1 MGWAVTLEGRSDPQA
16 IVLLI
21 DDRSEAESIAS
32 EIRARGQ
39 RVVVLPYPAPGA
51 VAHLQFSGSPTS

>member
-1 MGWAVTLEGRSDPQA
+1 MGWAVTLEGRSDPQG

-21 DDRSEAESIAS
+21 DDRSEAESLAR

-39 RVVVLPYPAPGA
+39 RVVVVPYPALA
-51 VAHLQFSGSPTS
+51 TVAGPRLSASPTA